1 MTQLEFDFMDSR
13 ERRLAR
19 IALAVMRALKWS
31 FIALNVLLAVLIVVF
46 FAVAVAF
53 WPDFRVAVIVFLL
66 ICAVLFPAIKWYEEL
81 RQWAERNA

>member
-1 MTQLEFDFMDSR
+1 MDSR

-46 FAVAVAF
+46 FAL

-66 ICAVLFPAIKWYEEL
+66 ICAVLFPAVKWYEEL